1 MTYPSIFFVDA
12 SGHLFPL
19 DEDGVPFVKQFKKRW
34 YIKIDGPWSGGVALE
49 ALSPFPLHSISNS
62 HLWEP
67 TKELSRDI
75 VRRSGE
81 ITAVLTDL
89 NGSVVKDSPK
99 ASLRIQPA
107 NITEQQMNKMIADIG
122 IMALT
127 TACCVTRSVPIPLG
141 EGSGVESL
149 GQQWAAGEGI
159 LATATA
165 LLDLADAVRNSW
177 PDLEKR
183 PLKSFITEPG
193 QVDIERGNLTPQLI
207 VQKLINPSKRRI
219 FGIRR
224 SESTHCSE
232 NEFLCHVLDYYLKD
246 LADGLANS
254 LSSLALDDISDRSI
268 PKNAKRADQDFL
280 DFLDKSRQK
289 ITTNNSQNQALK
301 QRVLI
306 ASERLRECRE
316 WAIKARELS
325 FIRDIPTPPT
335 PALNSLR
342 LTESP
347 VYGPILTKFIQV
359 QGGALKPIQRVL
371 HLTENIFQGKV
382 KPTWEIYEVWCF
394 AKLYSGLIIYTCFKP
409 GGDEPNFFQSLSIS
423 GNGDIK
429 LPKDKEFKLSFSLS
443 DKTILDAVLSYEP
456 KLENLEGQLRTP
468 DILVKTTINGIQ
480 NSYLFDAKYRD
491 YRQQGIDILVGD
503 VLDTARDKYRDGLMA
518 SGSFILHT
526 DNKIDYW
533 GEVPFDRFL
542 DEKLDT
548 DMEELEWPGHEY
560 GAISL
565 VPDQHEE
572 RQLKKIF
579 RLLFQY
585 HEIRLSMACLSC
597 GHKLA
602 IGRDAYTSWKPDR
615 ISENELARRVLDSS
629 DRAGN
634 GTGIYCSCPKCGD
647 FWVVQSCFGPHHRL
661 LKFQDC
667 FHRKSDHPEFKDKWM
682 FICPECGSDPS
693 LEELRQKRAMQV
705 DIDNSW

>member
-19 DEDGVPFVKQFKKRW
+19 NEDGVPFVKQFKNRW
-34 YIKIDGPWSGGVALE
+34 YIKLDGPWSGGVALE
-49 ALSPFPLHSISNS
+49 ASSPFPLSFISNS

-67 TKELSRDI
+67 TKVLSGDI

-89 NGSVVKDSPK
+89 NGSVLKDSPK

-127 TACCVTRSVPIPLG
+127 TACCVKRSVPIPLG

-149 GQQWAAGEGI
+149 GQQWAAGEGV

-165 LLDLADAVRNSW
+165 LLDLADIVTNSW
-177 PDLEKR
+177 SDLEKR

-193 QVDIERGNLTPQLI
+193 QVDIERANPSPQLI

-224 SESTHCSE
+224 SESTLCSE

-254 LSSLALDDISDRSI
+254 LSGLVLDDINDRFI
-268 PKNAKRADQDFL
+268 PKNTKRDDQNFL

-289 ITTNNSQNQALK
+289 ITIINSQNKALR

-306 ASERLRECRE
+306 ASEKLRECRE
-316 WAIKARELS
+316 WAIQARGLN
-325 FIRDIPTPPT
+325 FIRDIQTPQMPV
-335 PALNSLR
+335 LNSLR

-347 VYGPILTKFIQV
+347 VYGPIYTKFVQV
-359 QGGALKPIQRVL
+359 KGDALKPIQGIL
-371 HLTENIFQGKV
+371 HLAENIFQGKV
-382 KPTWEIYEVWCF
+382 KPTWEIYEIWCF
-394 AKLYSGLIIYTCFKP
+394 AKLYSGLIIYTGLMPKE
-409 GGDEPNFFQSLSIS
+409 DEINFFQNLSIS

-429 LPKDKEFKLSFSLS
+429 LPKDKEFKLSLSLT
-443 DKTILDAVLSYEP
+443 DKTFLDVALCYEP
-456 KLENLEGQLRTP
+456 KLENLDGQLRTP

-480 NSYLFDAKYRD
+480 KSYLFDAKYRD
-491 YRQQGIDILVGD
+491 YRQQGIDVLVED
-503 VLDTARDKYRDGLMA
+503 VIGTARDKYRDGLTA

-526 DNKIDYW
+526 DTKLDYW

-542 DEKLDT
+542 DKELDA
-548 DMEELEWPGHEY
+548 DMNELEWPGHEY

-565 VPDQHEE
+565 VPAQNEE
-572 RQLKKIF
+572 TQLKKIF

-585 HEIRLSMACLSC
+585 HETQLSMACLSC

-602 IGRDAYTSWKPDR
+602 IGRDAYTSWKPDL

-629 DRAGN
+629 DRAGD

-667 FHRKSDHPEFKDKWM
+667 FHKNSAHPEFKDKWM

-693 LEELRQKRAMQV
+693 LEELRQKRAMKV